1 MKIPVFAGNTLADF
15 LKSAKLVRTDVRDD
29 GSEVDVYGTEVVAP
43 SFCAQQDCDAD
54 EPLRCCGS
62 YPRQVIEGVL
72 MVLLLIYRFR
82 CRSCGKTASCPYSF
96 LVPYRRF
103 TAKWICWGIELYGAG
118 PDQTTYDEVSVEL
131 STGVTLG
138 ESVHSACSAQ
148 EELEETAKETN
159 SQKRKDGYCP
169 ARSTVFNWVDFAC
182 KRIDMMVQQTEKELV
197 LRNFDTMDLPSENQF
212 RNNNGCKAGKERY
225 KHQQDKPR
233 QLNKLSYGL
242 GLGRLFSNGEQ
253 GALLKLRAYFFQS
266 AERCADLL
274 SDVFVVLPTAHTSEQ
289 ALW

>member
-118 PDQTTYDEVSVEL
+118 QEQTTYDEVSVDL
-131 STGVTLG
+131 STTGFVDENENT
-138 ESVHSACSAQ
+138 EYSAQ
-148 EELEETAKETN
+148 EELEEKQKKRMGRSERMATVLQGVRFSVGLILSASEL
-159 SQKRKDGYCP
+159 SCWYSKRKRSLCCETLTLPTCLVRINFSTTMP
-169 ARSTVFNWVDFAC
+169 ARQAES
-182 KRIDMMVQQTEKELV
+182 
-197 LRNFDTMDLPSENQF
+197 DTN
-212 RNNNGCKAGKERY
+212 
-225 KHQQDKPR
+225 
-233 QLNKLSYGL
+233 
-242 GLGRLFSNGEQ
+242 
-253 GALLKLRAYFFQS
+253 
-266 AERCADLL
+266 
-274 SDVFVVLPTAHTSEQ
+274 TSKTSRDN
-289 ALW
+289 

>member
-118 PDQTTYDEVSVEL
+118 QEQTTYDEVSVDL
-131 STGVTLG
+131 STTGFVDENENT
-138 ESVHSACSAQ
+138 EYSAQ
-148 EELEETAKETN
+148 EELEEKAKEAN
-159 SQKRKDGYCP
+159 GQKRKDGYCP
-169 ARSTVFNWVDFAC
+169 ARSTVFSWVDFVC
-182 KRIDMMVQQTEKELV
+182 KRVELLVQQTEKELV
-197 LRNFDTMDLPSENQF
+197 LRNFNTADLPGENQF
-212 RNNNGCKAGKERY
+212 LNNNACKAGRERY

-233 QLNKLSYGL
+233 QLNKLSYEL
-242 GLGRLFSNGEQ
+242 GLGRLFSNDEQ
-253 GALLKLRAYFFQS
+253 GVLLKLRAYFFQS

-274 SDVFVVLPTAHTSEQ
+274 SDVFLVLPTAHTSEQ